1 MMNHSIYA
9 AIHHEKTQLLQYE
22 GAVWNQL
29 DSANML
35 TSTDVQ
41 KSMEAIFNRLLMF
54 NTNTEELMHTYFKKG
69 KGKPVVNK
77 GLHEVKYTKSRCFK
91 AINSFRNAN
100 IKYLREKFLM
110 FCQRLVPSRVAL
122 ETVKGIVSESF
133 TLKNVENSLY
143 FLNAY
148 ANAA

>member
-41 KSMEAIFNRLLMF
+41 KSMEAIFDRLLMF
-54 NTNTEELMHTYFKKG
+54 NANTEELMHTYFKRDKG
-69 KGKPVVNK
+69 KLVVNEELY
-77 GLHEVKYTKSRCFK
+77 GVKYTKSRCRK
-91 AINSFRNAN
+91 TINSFRNAN
-100 IKYLREKFLM
+100 IKYLRKVSDVLSKA
-110 FCQRLVPSRVAL
+110 CTVQRSTGNSKRDCV
-122 ETVKGIVSESF
+122 GI
-133 TLKNVENSLY
+133 LYVEERGKLP
-143 FLNAY
+143 LLPERIR
-148 ANAA
+148 

>member
-41 KSMEAIFNRLLMF
+41 KSMEAIFDRLLMF
-54 NTNTEELMHTYFKKG
+54 NANTEELMHTYFKRDKG
-69 KGKPVVNK
+69 KLVVNEELY
-77 GLHEVKYTKSRCFK
+77 GVKYTKSRCRK
-91 AINSFRNAN
+91 TINSFRNAN

-110 FCQRLVPSRVAL
+110 FCQRLVPSSVAL